1 MAGRIVV
8 GVDGSDHSRCAL
20 HFAFEEA
27 HRRGARVDVVH
38 AWNIPTTM
46 ATPGYLGPVDVPPV
60 DEFARDAKE
69 LVAQLVASA
78 PPDLEVETITCR
90 GPAARILLDVA
101 RGADLLVVGSRGRGG
116 FRGLLLGST
125 SHQSISHA
133 PCPVVVVP
141 RCEAVTGHPSEHGRA
156 DVAPVEVSA

>member
-27 HRRGARVDVVH
+27 RRRDARVDVVY
-38 AWNIPTTM
+38 AWTVPTTM
-46 ATPGYLGPVDVPPV
+46 AMPGYMGPVDMPPV
-60 DEFARDAKE
+60 EELARDAKE
-69 LVAQLVASA
+69 LVAHLVESA
-78 PPDLEVETITCR
+78 PPDIEIETITCR
-90 GPAARILLDVA
+90 GSAARSLLEVA
-101 RGADLLVVGSRGRGG
+101 EGADLLVVGSRGRGG

-141 RCEAVTGHPSEHGRA
+141 TCEARVHDERA
-156 DVAPVEVSA
+156 DVHA